1 MICKTAY
8 KKVLAFVKRDFSL
21 QLSYKLSF
29 FLQFLG
35 IFLSVLTFYFIDK
48 LIGAAAVPYLE
59 PYGGDYFSFVL
70 IGIAFGFIY
79 SFIDR
84 GTDSFT

>member
-8 KKVLAFVKRDFSL
+8 KKVLAFVKRDISL

-35 IFLSVLTFYFIDK
+35 IFFSVLTFYFVAE
-48 LIGAAAVPYLE
+48 LIGDAAVPYLE
-59 PYGGDYFSFVL
+59 P
-70 IGIAFGFIY
+70 
-79 SFIDR
+79 
-84 GTDSFT
+84 